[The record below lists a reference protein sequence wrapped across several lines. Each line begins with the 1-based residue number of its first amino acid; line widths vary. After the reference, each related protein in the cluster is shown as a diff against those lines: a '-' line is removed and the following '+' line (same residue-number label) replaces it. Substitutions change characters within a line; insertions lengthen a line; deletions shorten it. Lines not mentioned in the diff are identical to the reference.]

1 MDKIAMVKAAEV
13 RGVLACLVDNEMV
26 KVGNEA
32 EFEEVAAAVAEEL
45 GDEYTLEDVLEG
57 TAEVMEAI
65 EALEN
70 MSDEELAELEAAIA
84 AEEGAPAEEEVLEEV
99 PEEEKVASDKGHEKT
114 AELKQQYTD
123 LVMAKEAGEISEN
136 YFEKEANKIMD
147 LLRAAGGA
155 ARSAPGRAGAAA
167 KAAPGQVR
175 DAARAAPGQ
184 VRDAAR
190 AAPAAARRGGEA
202 LKDGL
207 TFDRLRAARRS
218 KGSPEFRQ
226 ALRRQ
231 GYRQSGLAYGGAGAA
246 GGGGGYAASRRGE

>member
-32 EFEEVAAAVAEEL
+32 EFEEVAMAVAEEL

-99 PEEEKVASDKGHEKT
+99 PEEEKVASAGGHEKT

-175 DAARAAPGQ
+175 DAARAAP
-184 VRDAAR
+184 
-190 AAPAAARRGGEA
+190 AAARRGGEA

-246 GGGGGYAASRRGE
+246 GGGGYAASRRGE